1 MTLRDRT
8 AQATDR
14 RDHER
19 IHTMGAS
26 RDFTT
31 GADVS
36 GRGTALLERGR
47 RTTPLPS
54 RTPHRGTVP
63 SRRGA
68 TSLRGSRLGSKQV
81 VSNRGR
87 RVVQPTRV
95 TGLFA
100 RLSFIAIG
108 LLIAGV
114 AAAMWLSGLSTSQTF
129 KIQELT
135 AQESM
140 LDNQLETLNRDLE
153 NVRSASDIARRAHE
167 ARMGIPVQPGVV
179 EVDADGNV
187 EQKREATPDMESVID
202 VNGEPVRPGQASS
215 DPHATANVSDNLN
228 ARPTLSERN
237 REREGAESGASRSD
251 NHPDGGEST
260 NDGQPAEGNV
270 ELPDIPAQAPYAAR
284 G

>member
-8 AQATDR
+8 AQATHR

-19 IHTMGAS
+19 THTMGAS
-26 RDFTT
+26 RDFTI
-31 GADVS
+31 GADTT
-36 GRGTALLERGR
+36 GQGTALLERGR

-63 SRRGA
+63 TRRGA

-100 RLSFIAIG
+100 RLSFIAIA
-108 LLIAGV
+108 LLITGV
-114 AAAMWLSGLSTSQTF
+114 AGAMWLSGLSTSQTF

-135 AQESM
+135 AQEST

-153 NVRSASDIARRAHE
+153 NVRSASDVARRAHE
-167 ARMGIPVQPGVV
+167 AKMGIPVQPGVV
-179 EVDADGNV
+179 EVGADGNV
-187 EQKREATPDMESVID
+187 EQKREATPDMDSVID

-215 DPHATANVSDNLN
+215 DPNATANMSDNLN
-228 ARPTLSERN
+228 ARPTRSERN
-237 REREGAESGASRSD
+237 GERRGAASHDSQSEGSPEGGQAE
-251 NHPDGGEST
+251 
-260 NDGQPAEGNV
+260 EGSV

>member
-19 IHTMGAS
+19 THTMGAS

-68 TSLRGSRLGSKQV
+68 TSLRGNRLGSKQV

-179 EVDADGNV
+179 EVGPGGDV

-215 DPHATANVSDNLN
+215 DPNATANMSDNLN
-228 ARPTLSERN
+228 ARPNLNGRQG
-237 REREGAESGASRSD
+237 EREISAPNDSHSGD
-251 NHPDGGEST
+251 NSEGGQS
-260 NDGQPAEGNV
+260 GEGNV

>member
-8 AQATDR
+8 AQATHR

-19 IHTMGAS
+19 THTMGAS

-31 GADVS
+31 GADAT
-36 GRGTALLERGR
+36 GQGTALLERGR

-63 SRRGA
+63 TRRVG
-68 TSLRGSRLGSKQV
+68 SGLRGSRLGSKQV

-87 RVVQPTRV
+87 RVSQPTRV
-95 TGLFA
+95 NGLFA
-100 RLSFIAIG
+100 RLSFTAIA
-108 LLIAGV
+108 LLITGV

-135 AQESM
+135 AQEST

-153 NVRSASDIARRAHE
+153 NVRSASDVARRAHE
-167 ARMGIPVQPGVV
+167 AKMGIPVQPGVV
-179 EVDADGNV
+179 EVGADGNI
-187 EQKREATPDMESVID
+187 EHKREATPDMESVID

-215 DPHATANVSDNLN
+215 DPNATANMSDNLN

-237 REREGAESGASRSD
+237 REGGGAATTDAHSEDSPEG
-251 NHPDGGEST
+251 
-260 NDGQPAEGNV
+260 GQPGEASV

>member
-1 MTLRDRT
+1 
-8 AQATDR
+8 
-14 RDHER
+14 
-19 IHTMGAS
+19 MGAS

-31 GADVS
+31 GADAT
-36 GRGTALLERGR
+36 GQGTALLERGR

-63 SRRGA
+63 TRRVG
-68 TSLRGSRLGSKQV
+68 SGLRGSRLGSKQV

-87 RVVQPTRV
+87 RVAQPTRV
-95 TGLFA
+95 NGLFA
-100 RLSFIAIG
+100 RLSFIAIA
-108 LLIAGV
+108 LLITGV

-135 AQESM
+135 AQEST

-153 NVRSASDIARRAHE
+153 NVRSASDVARRAHE
-167 ARMGIPVQPGVV
+167 AKMGIPVQPGVV
-179 EVDADGNV
+179 EVGADGNI
-187 EQKREATPDMESVID
+187 EHKREATPDMESVID

-215 DPHATANVSDNLN
+215 DPNATAYMSDNLN

-237 REREGAESGASRSD
+237 RERGGAASNDAHSENSPEG
-251 NHPDGGEST
+251 
-260 NDGQPAEGNV
+260 GQPGEENV

>member
-8 AQATDR
+8 AQATHR

-19 IHTMGAS
+19 THTMGAS

-31 GADVS
+31 GADATVQ
-36 GRGTALLERGR
+36 GTALLERGR

-63 SRRGA
+63 TRRVG
-68 TSLRGSRLGSKQV
+68 SGLRGSRLGSKQV

-87 RVVQPTRV
+87 RVAQPTRV
-95 TGLFA
+95 NGLFA
-100 RLSFIAIG
+100 RLSFTAIA
-108 LLIAGV
+108 LLITGV

-135 AQESM
+135 AQEST

-153 NVRSASDIARRAHE
+153 NVRSASDVARRAHE
-167 ARMGIPVQPGVV
+167 AKMGIPVQPGVV
-179 EVDADGNV
+179 EVGADGNI
-187 EQKREATPDMESVID
+187 EHKREATPDMESVID

-215 DPHATANVSDNLN
+215 DPNATANMSDNLN

-237 REREGAESGASRSD
+237 REGGGAVSTDTQSEDSPEG
-251 NHPDGGEST
+251 
-260 NDGQPAEGNV
+260 GQPGEENV

>member
-19 IHTMGAS
+19 THTMGAS

-36 GRGTALLERGR
+36 GQGTALLERGR

-68 TSLRGSRLGSKQV
+68 TSLRGNRLGSKQV
-81 VSNRGR
+81 VSKRGR

-135 AQESM
+135 AQEST

-153 NVRSASDIARRAHE
+153 NVRSASDVARRAHE
-167 ARMGIPVQPGVV
+167 AKMGIPVQPGVV
-179 EVDADGNV
+179 EVGPDGNV

-215 DPHATANVSDNLN
+215 DPNATANMSDNLN
-228 ARPTLSERN
+228 ARPNLNGRQG
-237 REREGAESGASRSD
+237 ERESSAPNDSRSGV
-251 NHPDGGEST
+251 NSEGGQA
-260 NDGQPAEGNV
+260 GEGNV